1 MAANVV
7 VIETVSGLIEGEII
21 LALLKSAGIEAE
33 LSREAALSP
42 FSLGIGRL
50 ARVEVLVREEQ
61 AAQARELL
69 EDYHANRL
77 DEGTTETP
85 SSG

>member
-1 MAANVV
+1 MAGNVV

-42 FSLGIGRL
+42 FSMGVGRL

-61 AAQARELL
+61 EALARALL
-69 EDYHANRL
+69 DDYYSDRL
-77 DEGTTETP
+77 DDRANEAP
-85 SSG
+85 SG